1 MKHSIRYYIFKLKYV
16 IAFCIFIVA
25 ITFFGES
32 SLINRLSQQEEIN
45 ELNTSINEYEQ
56 KFKQDEAMLK
66 SLKSDPEA
74 LKKVARERYYMK
86 TDDEDIFVIEDDEQ

>member
-1 MKHSIRYYIFKLKYV
+1 MKHSARYYIFKLKYV

>member
-1 MKHSIRYYIFKLKYV
+1 MKHSVRYYIFKLKYV
-16 IAFCIFIVA
+16 VAFCIFAVA

-32 SLINRLSQQEEIN
+32 SLINRYEQQKEID
-45 ELNTSINEYEQ
+45 ELNTSINEYET